1 LLEVAVHSGIAC
13 RLRSGEHD
21 VGRNRQEGRLRIG
34 DRVFDTVSWKGPKQ
48 STEMLE
54 EVPFSGVLGDDEQGL
69 QLSGRPD

>member
-1 LLEVAVHSGIAC
+1 VNGSPTSPSATV
-13 RLRSGEHD
+13 RSNRRAR
-21 VGRNRQEGRLRIG
+21 RNRQEGRLRIG

-54 EVPFSGVLGDDEQGL
+54 EVPFSGILGDDQQLL